1 MTSVARQCAS
11 ITMILALTLLSFSP
25 ALAQG
30 RRPYRLT
37 DAQMR
42 QLLRRIETNTDRFRG
57 SLSEALER
65 NRLNGT
71 ASENEINGFMRDFE
85 DAVVQL
91 RERFENR
98 TSTRAD
104 AEAVLDRAAR
114 IDAFMQRN
122 RLSVRAEGDWRSLRA
137 DLDQLA
143 RAYGIRWRWSAY
155 TGASPSTSPSFGN
168 VGADTKLTGTYQLD
182 AARSQNPRDVVDQAT
197 RRLSANERQAVYNE
211 LLARLDPPERL
222 AIERRGRTVTIA
234 STRSPQVT
242 FEADG
247 VERTERTDE
256 GSVVRL
262 RAGFNGDRLEINST
276 GERENN
282 FNVVFDPLGNGEQLR
297 VVRRIYSSRLNQYLT
312 LESIY
317 DRTSNVAQWNIY
329 QGSQSTPAY
338 AGGSVPR
345 DFIIPD
351 GTTIVA
357 TLNTNLSTQQTRE
370 GDRFTMTVR
379 EPSAYRD
386 AVIEGYV
393 SRVNPPGRIT
403 GRAEMTLNFERI
415 RLRDGRTYRFAGIIE
430 KIRPVGQEEAQVDNE
445 GAVKEKDSQTQ
456 RTVERAAIGTAVGAI
471 IGAIAGGGKGAAI
484 GAILGAGAGAGSVYV
499 QGREHLELMS
509 GTEMTIR
516 ASAPQ

>member
-1 MTSVARQCAS
+1 MTSVARQYAS
-11 ITMILALTLLSFSP
+11 IAMILALTLLSFSP

-30 RRPYRLT
+30 RRAYRLT

-42 QLLRRIETNTDRFRG
+42 QLLRRIEASADRFRG
-57 SLSEALER
+57 SLDEALNR
-65 NRLNGT
+65 NRLSGT
-71 ASENEINGFMRDFE
+71 STENEINGFVRDFE
-85 DAVVQL
+85 DSVVRL

-104 AEAVLDRAAR
+104 AETVLDRAAR
-114 IDAFMQRN
+114 IDAFMRRN
-122 RLSVRAEGDWRSLRA
+122 RLGVRAEGDWRSLRA
-137 DLDQLA
+137 ELDQLA
-143 RAYGIRWRWSAY
+143 RAYGIRWRWDVYA
-155 TGASPSTSPSFGN
+155 GASPGSGN
-168 VGADTKLTGTYQLD
+168 VGADATLTGTYQLD
-182 AARSQNPRDVVDQAT
+182 AARSQNPRSVVDQAT
-197 RRLSANERQAVYNE
+197 RRLSASERQLVYNE

-247 VERTERTDE
+247 VERTERADD
-256 GSVVRL
+256 GSLVRL
-262 RAGFNGDRLEINST
+262 RAGFNGDRLEINSA

-317 DRTSNVAQWNIY
+317 DRTSNVAQWNVY
-329 QGSQSTPAY
+329 QGPQSTPVY
-338 AGGSVPR
+338 TGGDTSSGFV
-345 DFIIPD
+345 IPD

-379 EPSAYRD
+379 EPATYRE

-430 KIRPVGQEEAQVDNE
+430 RIRPVGQEEVQVDNE

-516 ASAPQ
+516 ASAPR